1 MNVLYICG
9 SPRRNGNTERLLAI
23 MREVLPGELLR
34 VMDHRIEPC
43 RSCWACVQRGRCVL
57 DDDFTGIIWPK
68 MSACDAFVIGC
79 PVYFNNVPSQT
90 KALIDRTWAYRGELC
105 NTIAGAVVVGR
116 RYGAEGAI
124 AALHAFFLKHE
135 MIPANRGVCGEAF
148 EAGEIEDDEEGL
160 AAAVRLA
167 ERIRA
172 LGTLLRAGGGVH
184 P

>member
-1 MNVLYICG
+1 MDVLYISG
-9 SPRRNGNTERLLAI
+9 SPRRNGNTERLLAS

-43 RSCWACVQRGRCVL
+43 RSCWACVERGRCVL
-57 DDDFTGIIWPK
+57 DDDFTRVVWPL
-68 MSACDAFVIGC
+68 MAACDALVVGC

-90 KALIDRTWAYRGELC
+90 KALIDRTWAYRGALR
-105 NTIAGAVVVGR
+105 NTIGGAVVVGR

-124 AALHAFFLKHE
+124 SALHAFFLKHE
-135 MIPANRGVCGEAF
+135 MIPANRGVSGEAF

-167 ERIRA
+167 ERILE
-172 LGTLLRAGGGVH
+172 LGELLGVDAGDD
-184 P
+184 